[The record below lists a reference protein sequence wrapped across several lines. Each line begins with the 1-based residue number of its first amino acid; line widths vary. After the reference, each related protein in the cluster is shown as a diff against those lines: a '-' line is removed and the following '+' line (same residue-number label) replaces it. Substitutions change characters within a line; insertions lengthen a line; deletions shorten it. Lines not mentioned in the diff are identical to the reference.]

1 MIIIITVII
10 LFFILRTIITLGLLF
25 YYELTGKE
33 DFTNILVNEPEEI
46 KEKKVP
52 LNIFQ
57 TWSTLNLPA
66 KMKKSVDYVKHQNP
80 EFKHYLYDDQMCG
93 EFIKNNFHEDVY
105 KAFNKLKPGAYKA
118 DLWRYCVLYIH
129 GGIYMDIKF
138 QTVEGFKLISIIEK
152 EHFVK
157 DLKESGNGIYNAFM
171 ISYPKNPKLL
181 EAIKKIVTNTQNN
194 YYGEGPLS
202 PTGPVLLKS
211 IFPITLN
218 SNVNMDIGEHNGNLA
233 IFHKKT
239 PILICYKGYR
249 EEQNK
254 EKNNKPYSYLWH
266 NKDIYL

>member
-1 MIIIITVII
+1 MSIKQVNNVIDD
-10 LFFILRTIITLGLLF
+10 G
-25 YYELTGKE
+25 
-33 DFTNILVNEPEEI
+33 
-46 KEKKVP
+46 
-52 LNIFQ
+52 Q
-57 TWSTLNLPA
+57 
-66 KMKKSVDYVKHQNP
+66 VDNGH
-80 EFKHYLYDDQMCG
+80 G
-93 EFIKNNFHEDVY
+93 S
-105 KAFNKLKPGAYKA
+105 G
-118 DLWRYCVLYIH
+118 

-138 QTVEGFKLISIIEK
+138 QPIQGFKLISIIDQ
-152 EHFVK
+152 EHFVR
-157 DLKESGNGIYNAFM
+157 DLTESGNGIYNAFM

-211 IFPITLN
+211 IFPTTLN